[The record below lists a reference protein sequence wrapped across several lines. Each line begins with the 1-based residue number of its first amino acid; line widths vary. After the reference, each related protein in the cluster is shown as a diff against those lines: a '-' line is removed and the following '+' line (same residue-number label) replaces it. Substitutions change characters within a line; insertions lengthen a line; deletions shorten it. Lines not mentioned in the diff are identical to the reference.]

1 MPPSTFSGSTEPTG
15 YLIEYDPRPSEAPPL
30 LSLLKRYI
38 LRSKVTSKD
47 ASDRYDVWAAWGGET
62 STEPFERQWRFG
74 NRGAVEPVWENH
86 EAWRGAGFVP
96 TSLRDLRGVG
106 MGLRM
111 LVRKGDPREWHPYTV
126 SISLIVFAAQ
136 LASDH
141 DIVKGE
147 EYTVHRIMRGVPE
160 GIVDLPPMQAIAMNS
175 NLDMM
180 GGSESS
186 APLNKI
192 LD

>member
-1 MPPSTFSGSTEPTG
+1 MPPSTLSGLAEPTC

-38 LRSKVTSKD
+38 LRSKVTAKD

-62 STEPFERQWRFG
+62 STEAFERQWRFG
-74 NRGAVEPVWENH
+74 NRGAVEPVWESH
-86 EAWRGAGFVP
+86 EAWRGAGSVP
-96 TSLRDLRGVG
+96 TSLRDLRAVG

-111 LVRKGDPREWHPYTV
+111 LVRKGDPREWKQCTAN
-126 SISLIVFAAQ
+126 ISLIFFAAQ
-136 LASDH
+136 LASNH
-141 DIVKGE
+141 DIIEEK
-147 EYTVHRIMRGVPE
+147 EYTLHRIVHGVPE

-175 NLDMM
+175 NIDMM
-180 GGSESS
+180 GGSEFFV
-186 APLNKI
+186 PLNKN

>member
-1 MPPSTFSGSTEPTG
+1 M
-15 YLIEYDPRPSEAPPL
+15 IEYDPRPSEAPPL

-38 LRSKVTSKD
+38 LRSKVTAKD
-47 ASDRYDVWAAWGGET
+47 VSDRYDVWAAWGGET
-62 STEPFERQWRFG
+62 STEPFKREWRFG
-74 NRGAVEPVWENH
+74 NRGAVEPVWESH

-96 TSLRDLRGVG
+96 MSLRDLRAVG

-111 LVRKGDPREWHPYTV
+111 LVRKGDPRKRHRYTV
-126 SISLIVFAAQ
+126 LTSLIFFAAQ

-141 DIVKGE
+141 DIVEGE
-147 EYTVHRIMRGVPE
+147 EYTVHRIVHGVPE

-180 GGSESS
+180 GGSEFFV
-186 APLNKI
+186 L
-192 LD
+192 LDKVLD